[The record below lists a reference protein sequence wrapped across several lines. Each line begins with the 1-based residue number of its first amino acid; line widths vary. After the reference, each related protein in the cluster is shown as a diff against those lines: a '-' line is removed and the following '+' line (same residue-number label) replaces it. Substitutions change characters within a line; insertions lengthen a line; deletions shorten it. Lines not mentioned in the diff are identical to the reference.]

1 MMKET
6 DLARELKNGVPGG
19 LYFFYGDEDYLKNR
33 RAAEM
38 KKAVLGDDPSSP
50 AYAFGCFEFV
60 FGDGEFDAGAVED
73 AMLAPPM
80 MSPRKFVSLTF
91 SSVDSLKTR
100 GKAASDPDSPP
111 TMDGSPDPAGS
122 QGAADGGDFAGEDGG
137 KPESRTKNRLLEYLK
152 TVGDP
157 GEDTVVVV
165 KATADGFD
173 PGTAKK
179 PSAFLRDADRFMKC
193 VEFPYQ
199 TDARLFRWMERHFAE
214 YGLGAAPDVCPW
226 ILKTAGRSMY
236 RLSGELAKTAAYA
249 AARCERE
256 HTPPA
261 VTLEDAKACV
271 AATEEDDAFGLADR
285 MTNGDMAGALRI
297 LRIKMSLRED
307 PLLILGQISRAFSDL
322 YAAAC
327 FSADGRDVSDFAAA
341 MKMHVY
347 RAGLV
352 FRAASKNPPERYADA
367 LALCLEADRRLK
379 SGAAGS
385 SGYAPIERLI
395 CALAA
400 GTSGTAGTG
409 AGPSQIPAAGTAG
422 AGADSRGG
430 NPGRGR

>member
-33 RAAEM
+33 RAADM

-60 FGDGEFDAGAVED
+60 FGDGEFDAAAVED
-73 AMLAPPM
+73 ALLAPPM
-80 MSPRKFVSLTF
+80 MSPRKFISLSF
-91 SSVDSLKTR
+91 SSVDSLKAR
-100 GKAASDPDSPP
+100 GKAAAADD
-111 TMDGSPDPAGS
+111 SPDPS
-122 QGAADGGDFAGEDGG
+122 DPADRADDGEADGG
-137 KPESRTKNRLLEYLK
+137 KPEARTKNRLLEYLK

-165 KATADGFD
+165 KAVADGFD

-193 VEFPYQ
+193 VEFPFQ
-199 TDARLFRWMERHFAE
+199 SDARLFRWMERHFAE

-226 ILKTAGRSMY
+226 ILRTAGRSMY
-236 RLSGELAKTAAYA
+236 RLTGELAKTAAYA
-249 AARCERE
+249 AVRCERE
-256 HTPPA
+256 KTPPV
-261 VTLEDAKACV
+261 VTLDDAKACV

-297 LRIKMSLRED
+297 LRIKMALREE
-307 PLLILGQISRAFSDL
+307 PLLILGQISRAISDL

-327 FSADGRDVSDFAAA
+327 FSADGRDVSDFSAA
-341 MKMHVY
+341 MKMHAY

-352 FRAASKNPPERYADA
+352 YRAASRNSPDRYAAA
-367 LALCLEADRRLK
+367 LTLCLEADRRLK

-385 SGYAPIERLI
+385 SGASSSAYAPIERLI

-400 GTSGTAGTG
+400 GSSGAE
-409 AGPSQIPAAGTAG
+409 
-422 AGADSRGG
+422 SRGG
-430 NPGRGR
+430 TPGKGR